1 MSHPRRDG
9 DRTLTSEAK
18 TWPTPQARSAPDC
31 DAEANRNAPSL
42 ECTAIRQWQTP
53 SARDQEGS
61 GFRGGDRREEP
72 KLGGQAKQWPTPAA
86 RDHKSGQA
94 SQETLDKNTRPL
106 NEVALVCSHLAPTQ
120 TGEQSPLTSGRRLN
134 PAFVSWLMGA
144 PWWWTKAE
152 PISFGARE
160 MRSYRFALLSRLSI
174 LCEGL
179 EY

>member
-1 MSHPRRDG
+1 MADLPEPHREIEDEDIP
-9 DRTLTSEAK
+9 SE
-18 TWPTPQARSAPDC
+18 
-31 DAEANRNAPSL
+31 
-42 ECTAIRQWQTP
+42 
-53 SARDQEGS
+53 
-61 GFRGGDRREEP
+61 REQ
-72 KLGGQAKQWPTPAA
+72 G
-86 RDHKSGQA
+86 
-94 SQETLDKNTRPL
+94 L